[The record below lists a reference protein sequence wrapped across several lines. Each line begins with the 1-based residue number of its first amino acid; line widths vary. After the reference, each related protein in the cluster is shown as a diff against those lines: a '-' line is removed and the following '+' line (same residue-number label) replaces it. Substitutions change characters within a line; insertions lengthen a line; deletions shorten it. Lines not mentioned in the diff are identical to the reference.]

1 MLTDIEIAA
10 QAKMKRI
17 TDVAAAMGIHPEELE
32 PYGHYK
38 AKLSDDLLTRL
49 QDRPDGKLVL
59 VSVPSATIQ
68 QMRQLMLALGCVDA
82 FNVDG
87 GASCGMYYNGTYLSK
102 PGRELTVTLQVFV
115 SP

>member
-1 MLTDIEIAA
+1 MLNEKFLALHWLKALQKTLALLPFRKHSA
-10 QAKMKRI
+10 YQRMKARTMI
-17 TDVAAAMGIHPEELE
+17 WL
-32 PYGHYK
+32 
-38 AKLSDDLLTRL
+38 
-49 QDRPDGKLVL
+49 
-59 VSVPSATIQ
+59 Q